1 LLPAKLR
8 NTSSLALNSA
18 ESAVSSFTGA
28 VSIIRRNVLTIYQG
42 VAQSSSTVQSSLA
55 TTTAL
60 SMGISVRTQMIRTA
74 TWVVKETQ
82 VRPVADQPY
91 STCTIS
97 PGRTPSGPLSCL
109 PSPSVRGPPR
119 AVTGTVPP
127 RAVNLPYD
135 CANANFSHSDSV
147 ASRTLERRVDV
158 ANVTVEACIKECFVQ
173 SFTIAGLEYAQE
185 CCKLSPIFSL
195 YDVDEG

>member
-1 LLPAKLR
+1 M
-8 NTSSLALNSA
+8 SSC
-18 ESAVSSFTGA
+18 TGA
-28 VSIIRRNVLTIYQG
+28 ASIIRRNLLTIYQG

-82 VRPVADQPY
+82 VRPVADQPC

-97 PGRTPSGPLSCL
+97 LGRTPSESGPLSCL

-119 AVTGTVPP
+119 AVTGTVPFELLIV
-127 RAVNLPYD
+127 RHNYT
-135 CANANFSHSDSV
+135 NANLSHSDSV

-185 CCKLSPIFSL
+185 CCELSPILSYL
-195 YDVDEG
+195 